1 MLLAKKR
8 RENSVSKD
16 FNENSKKGFTD
27 LIIQGNE
34 SLISSIESPM
44 KARELSLCWKIDHK

>member
-34 SLISSIESPM
+34 SLISSIESPV
-44 KARELSLCWKIDHK
+44 KARELSLC